1 MNLVPFEVYQKAKK
15 ELILRRPLFYS
26 FVLSFVL
33 FIIVLFSGQI
43 GAAFVTLIGVFVF
56 LFVLSYGIL
65 WLQTRGVLKRTKN
78 FDEQVPHLNVTL
90 MVSGTFVKEE
100 GLLCFYDDH
109 LVYKTLIVGAA
120 NKEIVLEIN
129 EDLFIGYGE
138 MKRRRRD
145 KFIDGDYPQCFV
157 MVRPM
162 PHGVVYKF
170 KFNNIDNALEKV
182 AERVEQISQFNA
194 EKYQ

>member
-1 MNLVPFEVYQKAKK
+1 MNLVPFEAYEKVKK

-33 FIIVLFSGQI
+33 FIVVLFSGQI
-43 GAAFVTLIGVFVF
+43 GAAFVTFLVVFIL

-65 WLQTRGVLKRTKN
+65 WLQTKGVLRKTKN
-78 FDEQVPHLNVTL
+78 FEEQVPHLNVSL

-109 LVYKTLIVGAA
+109 IVYKGLLAGAA
-120 NKEIVLEIN
+120 NKEIALEIN

-138 MKRRRRD
+138 IKRRRRD
-145 KFIDGDYPQCFV
+145 KFIDGDYQQCFV

-170 KFNNIDNALEKV
+170 KFNNIDDSLSKV
-182 AERVEQISQFNA
+182 AERIDQISQFNS
-194 EKYQ
+194 EKFQ